1 MKLSVFFTF
10 DISLRDWHNNG
21 LLQREVVLY
30 QELIKDYGIKV
41 QFITYGDD
49 SDYEYISQIPDIE
62 IIPIYSYMKRP
73 KNRYVKLMQTLF
85 IPWRLK
91 KEIQSSDILKT
102 NQMFGSWVGVMAKVM
117 FKKPLI
123 VRCGYELFSNTL
135 KSKKNILYKIFI
147 YSISLLSYKSS
158 DRVHVATSEDKTF
171 LVQKFNINPGKVF
184 IHPNWIDVNKF
195 KPNYKFKKND
205 KLLFVGRLNPQKN
218 ITLLLKAL
226 VGTNISLDIIGSG
239 ELKEKLLQLSKK
251 LRVNVNFIG
260 NISNSKMPEIY
271 NQYRVYVLCSH
282 SEGNPKTLL
291 EAMACGCAVIGT
303 SVSGIREVITN
314 KKTGLLVE
322 EDEVS
327 LKSAIKLLLGDEFLQ
342 KKLGYNASN
351 HVKKNNSLDLA
362 LQSEIDAY
370 NETIA

>member
-147 YSISLLSYKSS
+147 YS
-158 DRVHVATSEDKTF
+158 A
-171 LVQKFNINPGKVF
+171 Q
-184 IHPNWIDVNKF
+184 
-195 KPNYKFKKND
+195 
-205 KLLFVGRLNPQKN
+205 
-218 ITLLLKAL
+218 LLL
-226 VGTNISLDIIGSG
+226 N
-239 ELKEKLLQLSKK
+239 
-251 LRVNVNFIG
+251 
-260 NISNSKMPEIY
+260 Y
-271 NQYRVYVLCSH
+271 
-282 SEGNPKTLL
+282 
-291 EAMACGCAVIGT
+291 
-303 SVSGIREVITN
+303 
-314 KKTGLLVE
+314 
-322 EDEVS
+322 
-327 LKSAIKLLLGDEFLQ
+327 GD
-342 KKLGYNASN
+342 
-351 HVKKNNSLDLA
+351 
-362 LQSEIDAY
+362 
-370 NETIA
+370 T